1 MIINT
6 DSALTLAGFLLQIKA
21 IKLNPTSP
29 FVWASGLNSPIYCDN
44 RITLSFHMIRTHIRQ
59 EFVNIILE
67 KYGKPDIIAGV
78 ATGGIPQGVLVA
90 QELGVPFAYVRSEKK
105 AHGLTNQIEGIVGKG
120 NSVIVVEDLVSTG
133 GSSLNAV
140 EALRETG
147 ANVKG
152 MVAIFSYGLES
163 AKENFRKADCELTTL
178 TNFEALLEKG
188 MEDNYLTEKELI
200 SLKEWQ
206 SDPLKWSKHFE
217 K

>member
-1 MIINT
+1 MIFNT

-44 RITLSFHMIRTHIRQ
+44 RITLSFHKIRTHIRQ

-78 ATGGIPQGVLVA
+78 ATGGIALGVLVA
-90 QELGVPFAYVRSEKK
+90 QELGLPFAYVRSEKK
-105 AHGLTNQIEGIVGKG
+105 AHGLANQIEGIVEKD
-120 NSVIVVEDLVSTG
+120 NSVIVIEDLISTG

-140 EALRETG
+140 EALREAG

-163 AKENFRKADCELTTL
+163 AIENFSKADCELTTL
-178 TNFEALLEKG
+178 TNFESLLEKAI
-188 MEDNYLTEKELI
+188 EDSYLNEKELI

-206 SDPLKWSKHFE
+206 IDPKKWSKRFE

>member
-1 MIINT
+1 MIFNT

-44 RITLSFHMIRTHIRQ
+44 RITLSFHKIRTHIRQ

-78 ATGGIPQGVLVA
+78 ATGGIALGVLVA
-90 QELGVPFAYVRSEKK
+90 QELGLPFAYVRSEKK
-105 AHGLTNQIEGIVGKG
+105 AHGLTNQIEGIVEKG

-140 EALRETG
+140 EALREVG

-163 AKENFRKADCELTTL
+163 AIENFDKADCELTTL
-178 TNFEALLEKG
+178 TNFESLL
-188 MEDNYLTEKELI
+188 
-200 SLKEWQ
+200 
-206 SDPLKWSKHFE
+206 
-217 K
+217 